1 MTKTEGVYTRMN
13 IKSLIITGFAA
24 TMLATSAFSTVGTVD
39 AQASTQS
46 TSKTTADS
54 TYQNQQM
61 EKELQ
66 ELYKK
71 IDVKLLSAV
80 SQEPYFKRELSA
92 AKFKAKSALKS
103 KRFDRMAQSKAELER
118 LYDQLARTMYPDNY

>member
-1 MTKTEGVYTRMN
+1 MN

-39 AQASTQS
+39 AQASTKAQNI
-46 TSKTTADS
+46 TDS

>member
-39 AQASTQS
+39 AKASTQ
-46 TSKTTADS
+46 A
-54 TYQNQQM
+54 QNQLPTDNAYHTDKM

-71 IDVKLLSAV
+71 L
-80 SQEPYFKRELSA
+80 
-92 AKFKAKSALKS
+92 
-103 KRFDRMAQSKAELER
+103 M
-118 LYDQLARTMYPDNY
+118 